1 MSTVNN
7 IVGNNIR
14 RVRMGRNLT
23 QTDLGEMLGRNQR
36 TISNWEKGL
45 RDPGSDNIRSI
56 ADALDISPTELIGH
70 NSAPADSSFQYIVK
84 NNDMSPEIQKGDTL
98 TVSKTKTIHDSDI
111 VIVQIHDATHD
122 PDEKLCRRIFSHEGL
137 ISLIALS
144 PDIGMAIYD
153 DTEVTILGRVT
164 EIRRK
169 L

>member
-70 NSAPADSSFQYIVK
+70 NSAPDDTSFQSIAK
-84 NNDMSPEIQKGDTL
+84 EDDMYPEIQHGDTL
-98 TVSKTKTIHDSDI
+98 TVCRSSEIKDGDI
-111 VIVQIHDATHD
+111 IMVKIDGTDHF
-122 PDEKLCRRIFSHEGL
+122 RRIFSHDGL
-137 ISLIALS
+137 ITLIS
-144 PDIGMAIYD
+144 SDPKIGMRVYD
-153 DTEVTILGRVT
+153 SSEVIIIGKVTKIERIL
-164 EIRRK
+164 K
-169 L
+169 

>member
-70 NSAPADSSFQYIVK
+70 NSAPDDTSFQSIAK
-84 NNDMSPEIQKGDTL
+84 EDDMYPEIQHGDTL
-98 TVSKTKTIHDSDI
+98 TVCKSAEVKDGNI
-111 VIVQIHDATHD
+111 VMVKIDGTDHF
-122 PDEKLCRRIFSHEGL
+122 RRIFSHDGL
-137 ISLIALS
+137 ITLIS
-144 PDIGMAIYD
+144 SDPKIGMRVYD
-153 DTEVTILGRVT
+153 NSEVTIIGKVT
-164 EIRRK
+164 KIERILK
-169 L
+169 

>member
-70 NSAPADSSFQYIVK
+70 NSAPDDTSFQSIAK
-84 NNDMSPEIQKGDTL
+84 EEDMYPEIQHGDTL
-98 TVSKTKTIHDSDI
+98 TVCRSAEIKDGDI
-111 VIVQIHDATHD
+111 IMVKIDGTDHFR
-122 PDEKLCRRIFSHEGL
+122 KIFSHDGL
-137 ISLIALS
+137 ITLIS
-144 PDIGMAIYD
+144 SDPKIGMRVYD
-153 DTEVTILGRVT
+153 SSEVTIIGKVT
-164 EIRRK
+164 KIERILK
-169 L
+169 

>member
-56 ADALDISPTELIGH
+56 ADVLDISPTELIGH
-70 NSAPADSSFQYIVK
+70 NSAPDDTSFQSIAK
-84 NNDMSPEIQKGDTL
+84 EDDMYPEIHHGDTL
-98 TVSKTKTIHDSDI
+98 TVCRSAEVKDGNI
-111 VIVQIHDATHD
+111 VMVKIDGTDHF
-122 PDEKLCRRIFSHEGL
+122 RRIFSHDGL
-137 ISLIALS
+137 ITLIS
-144 PDIGMAIYD
+144 SDPKIGMRVYD
-153 DTEVTILGRVT
+153 SSEVTIIGKVT
-164 EIRRK
+164 KIERILK
-169 L
+169 

>member
-70 NSAPADSSFQYIVK
+70 NSAPDDTSFQSIAK
-84 NNDMSPEIQKGDTL
+84 EDDMYPEIQHGDTL
-98 TVSKTKTIHDSDI
+98 TVCRSAEVKDGNI
-111 VIVQIHDATHD
+111 VMVKIDGTDHF
-122 PDEKLCRRIFSHEGL
+122 RRIFSHDGL
-137 ISLIALS
+137 ITLIS
-144 PDIGMAIYD
+144 SDPKIGMRVYD
-153 DTEVTILGRVT
+153 SSEVTIIGKVT
-164 EIRRK
+164 KIERILK
-169 L
+169 

>member
-70 NSAPADSSFQYIVK
+70 NSAPDDTSFQSIAK
-84 NNDMSPEIQKGDTL
+84 EDDMYPEIQHGDTL
-98 TVSKTKTIHDSDI
+98 TVCRSAEVKDGDI
-111 VIVQIHDATHD
+111 IMVKIDGTDHF
-122 PDEKLCRRIFSHEGL
+122 RRIFSHDGL
-137 ISLIALS
+137 ITLIAS
-144 PDIGMAIYD
+144 DPKIGMRVYD
-153 DTEVTILGRVT
+153 SSEVTIIGKVT
-164 EIRRK
+164 KIERILK
-169 L
+169 

>member
-70 NSAPADSSFQYIVK
+70 NSAPDDTSFQSIAK
-84 NNDMSPEIQKGDTL
+84 EDDMYPEIQHGDTL
-98 TVSKTKTIHDSDI
+98 TVCRSAEIKDGDI
-111 VIVQIHDATHD
+111 IMVKIDGTDHF
-122 PDEKLCRRIFSHEGL
+122 RRIFSHDGL
-137 ISLIALS
+137 ITLIS
-144 PDIGMAIYD
+144 SDPKIGMRIYD
-153 DTEVTILGRVT
+153 SSEVTIIGKVT
-164 EIRRK
+164 KIERILK
-169 L
+169 

>member
-70 NSAPADSSFQYIVK
+70 NSAPDDTSFQSIAK
-84 NNDMSPEIQKGDTL
+84 EDDMYSEIQHGDTL
-98 TVSKTKTIHDSDI
+98 TVCRSAEIKDGDI
-111 VIVQIHDATHD
+111 IMVKIDGTDHF
-122 PDEKLCRRIFSHEGL
+122 RRIFSHDGL
-137 ISLIALS
+137 ITLIS
-144 PDIGMAIYD
+144 SDPKIGMRVYD
-153 DTEVTILGRVT
+153 SSEVTIIGKVT
-164 EIRRK
+164 KIERILK
-169 L
+169 

>member
-70 NSAPADSSFQYIVK
+70 NSAPDDTSFQSIAK
-84 NNDMSPEIQKGDTL
+84 EEDMYPEIQHGDTL
-98 TVSKTKTIHDSDI
+98 TVCRSAEIKDGDI
-111 VIVQIHDATHD
+111 VMVKIDGTDHF
-122 PDEKLCRRIFSHEGL
+122 RRIFSHDGL
-137 ISLIALS
+137 ITLIS
-144 PDIGMAIYD
+144 SDPKIGMRVYD
-153 DTEVTILGRVT
+153 SSEVTIIGKVT
-164 EIRRK
+164 KIERILK
-169 L
+169 

>member
-70 NSAPADSSFQYIVK
+70 NSAPDDTSFQSIAK
-84 NNDMSPEIQKGDTL
+84 EDDMYPEIQHGDTL
-98 TVSKTKTIHDSDI
+98 TVCRSAEVKDGDI
-111 VIVQIHDATHD
+111 VMVKIDGTDHF
-122 PDEKLCRRIFSHEGL
+122 RRIFSHDGL
-137 ISLIALS
+137 ITLIS
-144 PDIGMAIYD
+144 SDPKIGMRVYD
-153 DTEVTILGRVT
+153 SSEVTIIGKVT
-164 EIRRK
+164 KIERILK
-169 L
+169 

>member
-70 NSAPADSSFQYIVK
+70 NSAPDDTSFQSIAK
-84 NNDMSPEIQKGDTL
+84 EDDMYPEIQHSDTL
-98 TVSKTKTIHDSDI
+98 TVCRSAEIKDGDI
-111 VIVQIHDATHD
+111 IMVKIDGTDHF
-122 PDEKLCRRIFSHEGL
+122 RRIFSHDGL
-137 ISLIALS
+137 ITLIS
-144 PDIGMAIYD
+144 SDPKIGMRVYD
-153 DTEVTILGRVT
+153 SSEVTIIGKVT
-164 EIRRK
+164 KIERILK
-169 L
+169 

>member
-70 NSAPADSSFQYIVK
+70 NSAPDDTSFQSIAK
-84 NNDMSPEIQKGDTL
+84 EDDMYPEIQHIIMVKIDGTD
-98 TVSKTKTIHDSDI
+98 HF
-111 VIVQIHDATHD
+111 
-122 PDEKLCRRIFSHEGL
+122 RRIFSHDGL
-137 ISLIALS
+137 ITLIS
-144 PDIGMAIYD
+144 SDPKIGMRVYD
-153 DTEVTILGRVT
+153 SSEVTIIGKVT
-164 EIRRK
+164 KTERILK
-169 L
+169 

>member
-70 NSAPADSSFQYIVK
+70 NSAPDDTSFQSIAK
-84 NNDMSPEIQKGDTL
+84 EDDMYPEIQHGDTL
-98 TVSKTKTIHDSDI
+98 TVCRSAEVKDGDI
-111 VIVQIHDATHD
+111 IMVKIDGTDHF
-122 PDEKLCRRIFSHEGL
+122 RRIFSHDGL
-137 ISLIALS
+137 ITLIS
-144 PDIGMAIYD
+144 SDPKIGMRVYD
-153 DTEVTILGRVT
+153 SSEVTIIGKVT
-164 EIRRK
+164 KIERILK
-169 L
+169 

>member
-70 NSAPADSSFQYIVK
+70 NSAPDDTSFQSIAK
-84 NNDMSPEIQKGDTL
+84 EDDMYPEIQHGDTL
-98 TVSKTKTIHDSDI
+98 TVCRSAKIKDGDI
-111 VIVQIHDATHD
+111 IMVKIDGTDHF
-122 PDEKLCRRIFSHEGL
+122 RRIFSHDGL
-137 ISLIALS
+137 ITLIS
-144 PDIGMAIYD
+144 SDPKIGMRVYD
-153 DTEVTILGRVT
+153 SSEVTIIGKVT
-164 EIRRK
+164 KIERILK
-169 L
+169 

>member
-70 NSAPADSSFQYIVK
+70 NSAPDDTSFQSIAK
-84 NNDMSPEIQKGDTL
+84 EDDMYPEIQHSDTL
-98 TVSKTKTIHDSDI
+98 TVCRSTEVKDGDI
-111 VIVQIHDATHD
+111 IMVKIDGTDHF
-122 PDEKLCRRIFSHEGL
+122 RRIFSHDGL
-137 ISLIALS
+137 ITLIS
-144 PDIGMAIYD
+144 SDPKIGMRVYD
-153 DTEVTILGRVT
+153 SSEVTIIGKVT
-164 EIRRK
+164 KIERILK
-169 L
+169 

>member
-70 NSAPADSSFQYIVK
+70 NSAPDDTSFQSIAK
-84 NNDMSPEIQKGDTL
+84 EDDMYPEIQHGDTL
-98 TVSKTKTIHDSDI
+98 TVCRSSEIKDGDI
-111 VIVQIHDATHD
+111 IMVKIDGTDHF
-122 PDEKLCRRIFSHEGL
+122 RRIFSHDGL
-137 ISLIALS
+137 ITLIS
-144 PDIGMAIYD
+144 SDPKIGMRVYD
-153 DTEVTILGRVT
+153 SSEVTIIGKVT
-164 EIRRK
+164 KIERILK
-169 L
+169 

>member
-70 NSAPADSSFQYIVK
+70 NSAPADTSFQSIAK
-84 NNDMSPEIQKGDTL
+84 EDDMYPEIQHGDTL
-98 TVSKTKTIHDSDI
+98 TVCRSAEVKDGNI
-111 VIVQIHDATHD
+111 VMVKIDGTDHF
-122 PDEKLCRRIFSHEGL
+122 RRIFSHDGL
-137 ISLIALS
+137 ITLIS
-144 PDIGMAIYD
+144 SDPKIGMRVYD
-153 DTEVTILGRVT
+153 SSEVTIIGKVT
-164 EIRRK
+164 KIERILK
-169 L
+169 

>member
-70 NSAPADSSFQYIVK
+70 NSAPDDTSFQSIAK
-84 NNDMSPEIQKGDTL
+84 EDDMYPEIQHGDTL
-98 TVSKTKTIHDSDI
+98 TVCRSAEIKDGDI
-111 VIVQIHDATHD
+111 IMVKIDGTDHF
-122 PDEKLCRRIFSHEGL
+122 RRIFSHDGL
-137 ISLIALS
+137 ITLIS
-144 PDIGMAIYD
+144 SDPKIGMRVYD
-153 DTEVTILGRVT
+153 SSEVTIIGKVT
-164 EIRRK
+164 KIERILK
-169 L
+169 